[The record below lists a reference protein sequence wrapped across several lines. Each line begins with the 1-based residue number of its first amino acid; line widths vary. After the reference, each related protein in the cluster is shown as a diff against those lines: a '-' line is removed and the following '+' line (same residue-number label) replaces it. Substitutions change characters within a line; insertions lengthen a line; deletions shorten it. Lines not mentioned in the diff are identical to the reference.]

1 MLLNIYTSSQSFET
15 ISPIFAANPLM
26 LSIIRSLLLDS
37 SSTVCTTSLTLLV
50 KVLPV
55 LAVHARNDLKA
66 IFPMFLA
73 VLARI
78 MCWKERAPAASADAP
93 HQPGPQPKPKN
104 EPKNLDPIHPDYQ
117 WNRLDLTFD
126 AAPSPP
132 PCVRSYFTILYYL
145 YPSNVLQ
152 FLSGPVAYL
161 AQASVPS
168 HPIDWD
174 KVLDEGEIRRRS
186 EVSIRLE
193 HPVTCSCAW
202 CSGWF

>member
-1 MLLNIYTSSQSFET
+1 MLLNMYTSSQSFEI

-66 IFPMFLA
+66 IFPMCLA

-78 MCWKERAPAASADAP
+78 MCWKERAPVASADASHKP
-93 HQPGPQPKPKN
+93 GQPN
-104 EPKNLDPIHPDYQ
+104 SEAEPKNIDPIHPDYQ

-132 PCVRSYFTILYYL
+132 PSVRSYFTILYYL

-152 FLSGPVAYL
+152 FLSGPVDYL
-161 AQASVPS
+161 AQALVPS

-174 KVLDEGEIRRRS
+174 KALDEEEIRKRS

-193 HPVTCSCAW
+193 HPVICSRAW
-202 CSGWF
+202 CSVWF

>member
-1 MLLNIYTSSQSFET
+1 MLLNMYTSSQSFET

-26 LSIIRSLLLDS
+26 LSIIRSLLLDG
-37 SSTVCTTSLTLLV
+37 SSTVCIASLTLLV

-55 LAVHARNDLKA
+55 LAVHARNELKA
-66 IFPMFLA
+66 IFPMCLA

-78 MCWKERAPAASADAP
+78 MCWKERAPAASADAL
-93 HQPGPQPKPKN
+93 HTSGPQPKPEI
-104 EPKNLDPIHPDYQ
+104 EPKNLDPTHPDYE

-132 PCVRSYFTILYYL
+132 PSARSYFTILYYL

-152 FLSGPVAYL
+152 FLSGPADYL
-161 AQASVPS
+161 AQASVPG

-174 KVLDEGEIRRRS
+174 KTLDEEEIRKRS
-186 EVSIRLE
+186 EVRIRLGY
-193 HPVTCSCAW
+193 PVICSYAW
-202 CSGWF
+202 CSVWF